1 MPRTPST
8 RLAAVAAVL
17 VVALAAP
24 ALAQEDPTATT
35 SPDCSTTTTGGS
47 PDTTDPCASTTT
59 TAPPPSSAPPS
70 STAPA
75 TTLLPPPPGSE
86 PPPEST
92 TTVPPDQAGDQDS
105 PPDTV
110 PVSDETVPPPPGEP
124 IDGAQAERL
133 IQRELRVAKA
143 EALQSEAEVAAA
155 ADLVD
160 QLSTRL
166 ADLQAEL
173 ARLDVAQQLA
183 VQRLEEAEV
192 RFRERVA
199 DAVVR
204 GNAAEL
210 DTIMTS
216 TDANILEMRK
226 VFLASVSEADRE
238 SVADL
243 QAAKAVV
250 DDGVL
255 DALDELARTR
265 RELRTARRG
274 LQDSLRVNTERKF
287 QLAVFS
293 AGSQIVIRGFVFP
306 VGEPYSFIDSWGF
319 PRMVGTEYQH
329 GHQGVD
335 IMAPFGTPLYAVERG
350 IITRVGV
357 DVLGGTKLWLKG
369 QSGTYYYYA
378 HLQSYAE
385 GMVEGALVNAGDLV
399 GYVGDT
405 GNAQGGAPHLHFQ
418 VHPGGGEPVNPY
430 GLLKVV
436 SDLSRSR

>member
-1 MPRTPST
+1 MPRTSSL
-8 RLAAVAAVL
+8 LAAVAATL
-17 VVALAAP
+17 VVGLAAP
-24 ALAQEDPTATT
+24 ALAQEPSPPTTE
-35 SPDCSTTTTGGS
+35 CVTTTT
-47 PDTTDPCASTTT
+47 TDPSQPCPTTT
-59 TAPPPSSAPPS
+59 T
-70 STAPA
+70 
-75 TTLLPPPPGSE
+75 TTTTTSVPLPPPPPPPGAE
-86 PPPEST
+86 PVPPESPP
-92 TTVPPDQAGDQDS
+92 TVGPQAGDLDS
-105 PPDTV
+105 PPESV
-110 PVSDETVPPPPGEP
+110 PLTDQTIPPAPGETVDPT
-124 IDGAQAERL
+124 AAKRL
-133 IQRELRVAKA
+133 IQKELRVAKA
-143 EALQSEAEVAAA
+143 DVLQSEAEVALAA
-155 ADLVD
+155 ELVD

-166 ADLQAEL
+166 AELQSEL
-173 ARLDVAQQLA
+173 ARLDVAQTLA
-183 VQRLEEAEV
+183 VQALEEAEL

-199 DAVVR
+199 NAVVR

-216 TDANILEMRK
+216 TDANVLEMRK

-238 SVADL
+238 SVAEL
-243 QAAKAVV
+243 KAAKAVI
-250 DDGVL
+250 DEGVL

-265 RELRTARRG
+265 RELRSARQG
-274 LQDSLRVNTERKF
+274 LQSSLMANTERKF

-335 IMAPFGTPLYAVERG
+335 IMAAFGTPLYAVERG
-350 IITRVGV
+350 IVTKLGT

-378 HLQSYAE
+378 HLQAYADGMGE
-385 GMVEGALVNAGDLV
+385 GTLVNAGDVV

-418 VHPGGGEPVNPY
+418 IHPGGGEPVNPY

-436 SDLSRSR
+436 SDLSRSRAR